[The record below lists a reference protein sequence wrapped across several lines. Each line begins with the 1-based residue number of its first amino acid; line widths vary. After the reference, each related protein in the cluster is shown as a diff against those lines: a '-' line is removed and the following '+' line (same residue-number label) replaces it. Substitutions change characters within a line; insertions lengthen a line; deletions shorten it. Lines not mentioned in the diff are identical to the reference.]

1 MFSGSST
8 NNPPLRCHVCRSKG
22 MFKGMEDFNFGK
34 PIKGFEDIVLCAD
47 GSEDQSCPGK
57 SLKEKQHKIN
67 KIVQGLGY
75 RPVTFSESVVSY
87 CVCVK
92 ITNMTSKRV
101 IQRGLVPASKH
112 PFCQTH
118 NCNKRDFQPKWKGCW
133 MKGNI
138 SLHLICQFV
147 LNRIQTFLKRLRTW
161 RPLLLVLSDR
171 SLQRW
176 IKWPWT
182 SVSVICIKFQG
193 TASFHI
199 LDTLGHVLFKL

>member
-67 KIVQGLGY
+67 EIVQGLGY
-75 RPVTFSESVVSY
+75 RPVTFSESRVSY

-101 IQRGLVPASKH
+101 IQRALVPASKH
-112 PFCQTH
+112 PFCQTQ

-138 SLHLICQFV
+138 FALDLSICPQSYTD
-147 LNRIQTFLKRLRTW
+147 ISQKTQDLKTSATRTV
-161 RPLLLVLSDR
+161 RQIFATMD
-171 SLQRW
+171 
-176 IKWPWT
+176 
-182 SVSVICIKFQG
+182 
-193 TASFHI
+193 
-199 LDTLGHVLFKL
+199 